1 MTAMREQIAA
11 CLLLLLFLSV
21 LGKPALAQ
29 DTPVSEADL
38 KAAVLY
44 NFTKYVEWPADAFA
58 SPEAPL
64 VVGVYGD
71 EAFTKTLRTLLTDK
85 TAHKRGFTVKRLTTN
100 AEAKSCHILFFQ
112 ANETRRMGQLYD
124 ATFKHLPILTI
135 GESDE
140 FMEQGGMV
148 NLFFEDKQVRFEV
161 NPPTAENAKLT
172 VSSRLLRLA
181 KIRKGGA
188 K

>member
-1 MTAMREQIAA
+1 MTAMRQQILA
-11 CLLLLLFLSV
+11 CLMLVFLSI
-21 LGKPALAQ
+21 LGPQPRAQ
-29 DTPVSEADL
+29 DTLPEADL

-64 VVGVYGD
+64 VVGVFGD
-71 EAFTKTLRTLLTDK
+71 EAFTRTLRTLLADK
-85 TAHKRGFTVKRLTTN
+85 TAHKRGFTVKRLTNNTDGK
-100 AEAKSCHILFFQ
+100 ACHILFFQ

-124 ATFKHLPILTI
+124 IIKRSPILTV

-140 FMEQGGMV
+140 FLDQGGMM
-148 NLFFEDKQVRFEV
+148 NLYFEDKQVRFEV
-161 NPPTAENAKLT
+161 HPPTAENAKLS

-181 KIRKGGA
+181 KIRRGA
-188 K
+188 AK

>member
-1 MTAMREQIAA
+1 MTAMRQQILA
-11 CLLLLLFLSV
+11 CLMLVFLSI
-21 LGKPALAQ
+21 LGRPAAAQ
-29 DTPVSEADL
+29 DALPEADL

-58 SPEAPL
+58 SADAPL
-64 VVGVYGD
+64 VVGVFGD
-71 EAFTKTLRTLLTDK
+71 ESFTTTLRTLLADK
-85 TAHKRGFTVKRLTTN
+85 TAHKRSFTVRRLNSN
-100 AEAKSCHILFFQ
+100 ADARNCNILFFQ
-112 ANETRRMGQLYD
+112 AQEARRMGQLYD
-124 ATFKHLPILTI
+124 TIKLLPILTV

-140 FMEQGGMV
+140 FMENGGMV

-161 NPPTAENAKLT
+161 HPPTAERAKLT

-181 KIRKGGA
+181 KIRKGGV